1 MELRDVKR
9 SPASVLYTLHVSV
22 LPFCLVSH
30 RGVSAFT
37 GSGGSGLEAP
47 AGEFVVDTGRQE
59 AVISKRFPFFL
70 LVQGR
75 HTHLTTPN
83 ENGILPRG
91 GDLLSTAAWWA

>member
-1 MELRDVKR
+1 M
-9 SPASVLYTLHVSV
+9 LYTLHVSV

-30 RGVSAFT
+30 RGVSEFM

-47 AGEFVVDTGRQE
+47 GGEFVVDIGRRE
-59 AVISKRFPFFL
+59 AVISKWFPFFL

-75 HTHLTTPN
+75 HTHLTTSN
-83 ENGILPRG
+83 ENRMLPHR